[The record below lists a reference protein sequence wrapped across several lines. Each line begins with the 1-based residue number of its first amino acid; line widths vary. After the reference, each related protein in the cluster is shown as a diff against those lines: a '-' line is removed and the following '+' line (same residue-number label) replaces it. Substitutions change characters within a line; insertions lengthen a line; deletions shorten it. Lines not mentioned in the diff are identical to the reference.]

1 MICPV
6 TNTSDCISVAKVML
20 NGGKGIKQMKNRVVH
35 LLKNAG
41 KAPFQVYSGI
51 IYLYSE
57 GNTPNS
63 FLKHLV
69 K

>member
-1 MICPV
+1 
-6 TNTSDCISVAKVML
+6 ML
-20 NGGKGIKQMKNRVVH
+20 NGEKGIKQMMNRVVH

-41 KAPFQVYSGI
+41 KAPFQSYSGI

>member
-1 MICPV
+1 
-6 TNTSDCISVAKVML
+6 
-20 NGGKGIKQMKNRVVH
+20 MKNQVAH

-41 KAPFQVYSGI
+41 IALKWGFSGI

-57 GNTPNS
+57 GKTPNS